1 MWRVQ
6 VIMNRII
13 LLCILVGFFL
23 APFVQAQDASE
34 NQEATRRQATSEQDE
49 ARRNANVEQND
60 QEADSL
66 TVGSLQVLC

>member
-49 ARRNANVEQND
+49 ARRRNVEQND